1 MADQDEP
8 GLVTLPRNMDAPVA
22 ADLKTELLAL
32 RGRPVR
38 IDGAAVERF
47 GGLCLQVLLAAT
59 QTWAE
64 DGQACRIEGASPAL
78 EQAVRRFGASALLTI
93 SHED

>member
-1 MADQDEP
+1 MADQDET
-8 GLVTLPRNMDAPVA
+8 GLVTLPRNMDATVA
-22 ADLKTELLAL
+22 ADLKAELLAL

-38 IDGAAVERF
+38 LDGAAVERF
-47 GGLCLQVLLAAT
+47 GGLCLQVLLAAS

-64 DGQACRIEGASPAL
+64 DGCACRIDASPAL
-78 EQAVRRFGASALLTI
+78 EQAIRRFGASALLTI